1 MSKPVMNAIKTRL
14 KNNDYFMFQY
24 THLVRKYSLRSNPI
38 LPDAG
43 KIEFWGCF
51 YDVLFLILQLTLVL
65 SLLATMVLFNDVFK
79 FSRDKQ

>member
-1 MSKPVMNAIKTRL
+1 
-14 KNNDYFMFQY
+14 MFQY
-24 THLVRKYSLRSNPI
+24 THLIRKYSLRSNPI
-38 LPDAG
+38 QPDAG
-43 KIEFWGCF
+43 KIEFLGYF